1 VTFRY
6 KPLLTSLGAD
16 QPKIR
21 STYANNKGKF
31 SLGINLT
38 QSIQDFANII
48 DREDEQVYDTI
59 LSVAN
64 LRSAIT
70 ANRYSEVIYPREMLT
85 GLAETRGR
93 TNYSEVADGT
103 EVLSGSQVVFISA
116 SLSIGSN
123 GIDRGPLER
132 RTFWRDDPAFRN
144 RRLNQ
149 YITIEDKSSTIY
161 AYPPLNVPY
170 ITGALPNSQGYKS
183 GFATGINGFG
193 ETPIAFRLATTAST
207 SYALF
212 GLSGADDIGLTLAD
226 YPDTGE
232 LNSPND
238 QTIAGYF
245 GVSPFSDPN
254 QTGVSSSVDLPFYST
269 FQPTASCYYYHQQML
284 TFPRISSSLGLKW
297 RVSELSGKNPWFD
310 SYEDYAQDIRAVA
323 KNYTILPEFR
333 ISKHMEYYIDREF
346 KSPQND
352 QFLTLD
358 GASVTSSAL
367 TPRRGDGIRGFNESF
382 FNEYSNS
389 DFQKYFGKFGYTDD
403 FGGKIRRITLKCN
416 AVKKLLPYH
425 GFYPSHRS
433 LQVASL
439 FSQSIAPHIGG
450 IKWKA
455 GATTEPSNI
464 YPSGALAV
472 QSLLQPFYAPGI
484 MYNTI
489 KSGIACDWAAYTGS
503 AEIAGAFT
511 NGYLDKSPNYRIPFE
526 TIINP
531 LGGVGIP
538 ASSSTG
544 DQKINLIYPSYSAFN
559 AGSPPTLS
567 WADAINEIR
576 APYFDLDDL
585 ERQKAAGS
593 TKYEEYR
600 RAINNYLAEIPNF
613 FLANNSLKEIK
624 SRRAG
629 QVSLTSGKRYYMDI
643 YLEKD
648 PNLVMIEDYNNGHRG
663 SDASSALAN
672 AKMTNHPLTSDTE
685 YKSLNGRF
693 FGPPV
698 KAGTPNV
705 STTDSS
711 WGLFTTKMG
720 DPAYAPY

>member
-333 ISKHMEYYIDREF
+333 I
-346 KSPQND
+346 
-352 QFLTLD
+352 
-358 GASVTSSAL
+358 
-367 TPRRGDGIRGFNESF
+367 
-382 FNEYSNS
+382 
-389 DFQKYFGKFGYTDD
+389 
-403 FGGKIRRITLKCN
+403 
-416 AVKKLLPYH
+416 
-425 GFYPSHRS
+425 
-433 LQVASL
+433 
-439 FSQSIAPHIGG
+439 
-450 IKWKA
+450 
-455 GATTEPSNI
+455 
-464 YPSGALAV
+464 
-472 QSLLQPFYAPGI
+472 
-484 MYNTI
+484 
-489 KSGIACDWAAYTGS
+489 
-503 AEIAGAFT
+503 
-511 NGYLDKSPNYRIPFE
+511 
-526 TIINP
+526 
-531 LGGVGIP
+531 
-538 ASSSTG
+538 
-544 DQKINLIYPSYSAFN
+544 
-559 AGSPPTLS
+559 
-567 WADAINEIR
+567 
-576 APYFDLDDL
+576 
-585 ERQKAAGS
+585 
-593 TKYEEYR
+593 
-600 RAINNYLAEIPNF
+600 
-613 FLANNSLKEIK
+613 
-624 SRRAG
+624 
-629 QVSLTSGKRYYMDI
+629 
-643 YLEKD
+643 
-648 PNLVMIEDYNNGHRG
+648 
-663 SDASSALAN
+663 
-672 AKMTNHPLTSDTE
+672 
-685 YKSLNGRF
+685 
-693 FGPPV
+693 
-698 KAGTPNV
+698 
-705 STTDSS
+705 
-711 WGLFTTKMG
+711 
-720 DPAYAPY
+720 